1 MNPELRAVLTEALG
15 RHEFVPAS
23 FIADPKPARCAC
35 GEWCDSGPG
44 QARVRHNFLGH
55 FAEEIDKAL
64 GGLTREEQWVPVEES
79 GHRWAGR
86 RREVAEVCL
95 KAFSVTGICHDPEVD
110 SPLVRIEH
118 EARWVSGWSEA

>member
-1 MNPELRAVLTEALG
+1 MSSEAQNLMIEVIDAHAYNG
-15 RHEFVPAS
+15 
-23 FIADPKPARCAC
+23 ADR
-35 GEWCDSGPG
+35 G
-44 QARVRHNFLGH
+44 FLGEH
-55 FAEEIDKAL
+55 RVEYCICGWSEEGDGVHTAHVASEVDKAL

-79 GHRWAGR
+79 GDRWAGR
-86 RREVAEVCL
+86 SREAAEVNL